1 MSLFHKKMKK
11 LLVFL
16 LILNYINAQYLNMDE
31 KMEKPFRDYV
41 SVCRQGQLLPG
52 RTMEKSDHPKITLI
66 IPMYNEEKN
75 AVQVIRSI
83 QNQSLQDIEIICIN
97 DNSNDKTLSIL
108 KSLQKADPRIR
119 IITNKKNRGV
129 LYNRIS
135 GALKANGE
143 YVTFLDADDC
153 LCNINILEKA
163 YNLATKEFKEKIE
176 LVHYQTC
183 GSEIKENGDLE
194 KFVIFNTYNPN
205 NFNQIIRQPEIGDN
219 YMQKKKHV
227 TGSGFVFDKIYS
239 KELIIRIA
247 DYLGPH
253 IWNQNLIYVDDFL
266 LAFAS
271 MKVTKNIVNSG
282 EIGYYHLVDKATST
296 TSNVWEIDGDWLKYP
311 DKTNKKIGDY
321 MIILERMLQLTD
333 NEPQTGEFRE
343 DIIKELTNKQYMPT
357 IARSVHYVKFLSLFE
372 KLYNWKYIELES
384 KKRIRNYVSELLKY
398 KVDSGRKFSHL
409 FK

>member
-1 MSLFHKKMKK
+1 ML
-11 LLVFL
+11 
-16 LILNYINAQYLNMDE
+16 
-31 KMEKPFRDYV
+31 
-41 SVCRQGQLLPG
+41 
-52 RTMEKSDHPKITLI
+52 
-66 IPMYNEEKN
+66 
-75 AVQVIRSI
+75 
-83 QNQSLQDIEIICIN
+83 
-97 DNSNDKTLSIL
+97 
-108 KSLQKADPRIR
+108 
-119 IITNKKNRGV
+119 
-129 LYNRIS
+129 
-135 GALKANGE
+135 
-143 YVTFLDADDC
+143 
-153 LCNINILEKA
+153 
-163 YNLATKEFKEKIE
+163 KIE
-176 LVHYQTC
+176 LETTLIQC
-183 GSEIKENGDLE
+183 LAIELILKENGDLD

-253 IWNQNLIYVDDFL
+253 IWNQNLVYIDDFL

-282 EIGYYHLVDKATST
+282 EIGYYHLVDKSTST

-343 DIIKELTNKQYMPT
+343 GIIKELTNSQYMTT

-372 KLYNWKYIELES
+372 KLYNWKYIEPES
-384 KKRIRNYVSELLKY
+384 KKRVKNYVRDLLKY
-398 KVDSGRKFSHL
+398 KVDSGRKFAHL